1 MDYDIIWN
9 DETLTEI
16 DALNDILNIK
26 QLKMFQVKHCKNME
40 VKEHEIYNGI
50 RRTSK

>member
-1 MDYDIIWN
+1 MNNYDYLTETEKTLFGYVEHIPSEYPPYGDAWN

-26 QLKMFQVKHCKNME
+26 
-40 VKEHEIYNGI
+40 
-50 RRTSK
+50 